1 MAYAPTLAWK
11 GLEGPEEA
19 HLVATATAR
28 MAKYAEF
35 LKIPSVSALPEH
47 APVANDRLKWAG
59 LPEVKRVPGLH
70 VVVAIDHHGR

>member
-19 HLVATATAR
+19 HLVATATSR

-35 LKIPSVSALPEH
+35 LKDLSGNSAKEQLILESSEGT
-47 APVANDRLKWAG
+47 AFEAADDG
-59 LPEVKRVPGLH
+59 E
-70 VVVAIDHHGR
+70 